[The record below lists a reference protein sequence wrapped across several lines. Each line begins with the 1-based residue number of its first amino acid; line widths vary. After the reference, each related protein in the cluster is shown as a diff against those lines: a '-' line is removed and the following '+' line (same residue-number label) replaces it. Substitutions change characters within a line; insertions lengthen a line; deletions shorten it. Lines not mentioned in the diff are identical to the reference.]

1 VESKKFNLII
11 LKHLDM
17 KKIVNS
23 DFIPTYWS
31 ELNSA
36 SAHNVVIIEKT
47 ECSVNSNEIYKNGF
61 PCDML
66 IVDNYTKCNSCGL
79 HLNLLEIVSHIIHDS
94 EETSFRK
101 LVHFFDL
108 VITKEELLEAFMEGY
123 NE

>member
-1 VESKKFNLII
+1 MEFKKFNQII
-11 LKHLDM
+11 SQHLDM
-17 KKIVNS
+17 KKIVDS
-23 DFIPTYWS
+23 EFIETYWS
-31 ELNSA
+31 KLNSA

-47 ECSVNSNEIYKNGF
+47 ECSVNSNEIYINGF

-79 HLNLLEIVSHIIHDS
+79 HLNLLGIVSHIIHDN
-94 EETSFRK
+94 EETAFRK

-108 VITKEELLEAFMEGY
+108 VITKEELFEAFMDGY